1 MLAQRRVVVAEDTSG
16 GPSRRGAK
24 DGHHFYSTL
33 TCALW
38 HRHDFPRPARYT
50 LLQGVRTDTR
60 HDRAGDSAV
69 AGPRSPA
76 PRLLRTCPH
85 PTNVP
90 NISTLWQPLR
100 VIASNFTNG
109 IKSNRLPFQRTQLV
123 HQRVKEMC
131 ARLTAGKVV
140 VKGRQEFPQFLYEPF
155 HIAGREVK
163 RGNGKSLTLGPTG
176 W

>member
-1 MLAQRRVVVAEDTSG
+1 MHWNSLMLAQMRVVVAEDTSV

-38 HRHDFPRPARYT
+38 NRHDFPRPARYT

-90 NISTLWQPLR
+90 NISTLWQPLASRRPRWHARCARTKSDGRQPCVGGRGTSRPCKTLSPSRMPCNPR
-100 VIASNFTNG
+100 VIAS
-109 IKSNRLPFQRTQLV
+109 
-123 HQRVKEMC
+123 
-131 ARLTAGKVV
+131 
-140 VKGRQEFPQFLYEPF
+140 
-155 HIAGREVK
+155 
-163 RGNGKSLTLGPTG
+163 
-176 W
+176 